1 MLTAAQPTALRRLGA
16 LRLPPFLAGL
26 ADERAKVTPKGW
38 PAWLPAP
45 ANRPDDA
52 ALRPESTTVVEPEG
66 ARPDADLEASLPSA
80 PTAGGW
86 IDSSLDLKLGL
97 DVVDLG
103 PVEWFDER
111 DGTFG

>member
-1 MLTAAQPTALRRLGA
+1 VLTAAQPTALLRFGA

-26 ADERAKVTPKGW
+26 ANERAKLTPKGW

-45 ANRPDDA
+45 ANRPDDV
-52 ALRPESTTVVEPEG
+52 ALRPESTTVVEPDDAG
-66 ARPDADLEASLPSA
+66 QDADLEASLPSA
-80 PTAGGW
+80 PTPGGW

-103 PVEWFDER
+103 PVEWFDELE
-111 DGTFG
+111 GTFG